1 MGLEYHTTICALVLL
16 GSALLTGPLSH
27 PPCALALGYE
37 RVSVLLSR
45 FLLYHVRMVPASE
58 LADVLYVFLKS

>member
-1 MGLEYHTTICALVLL
+1 MGLEDRTTICALVLL

-37 RVSVLLSR
+37 RVLLFR
-45 FLLYHVRMVPASE
+45 FLLYHVSMMPAWQMSCI
-58 LADVLYVFLKS
+58 FS